1 MGSEDQERE
10 KHRRNEEAEV
20 EGHMHVGGKRLN
32 EEAKEPD
39 DRDDD
44 TPDVEGHMHVGGK
57 R

>member
-1 MGSEDQERE
+1 LKWDPRIRSEGSTD
-10 KHRRNEEAEV
+10 EAEV

-32 EEAKEPD
+32 EEAKEPE